1 MGVTLSLRLHKGIC
15 HVSHPEQVVTAS
27 LAVFRMQH
35 EDFICAQ
42 NRCVLHRSS
51 CDNASRYSAYFV
63 CVDSSSPETS
73 RFKLLAFMSARRNCA
88 GTLVEVNLG
97 FQSKIPSKQPNFT
110 PTCDSC
116 DCAFP
121 VVGLLLVSV
130 YLWQLEPSLSLSL
143 AILACLYVSLSVFAC
158 HFLSLH
164 LPSFSFSVDGKLTS
178 GPHLLP
184 LSDPPLTTLSGTVC
198 ALCSYLQ
205 KRLSGVLLFWRFQ
218 VLIFNEV

>member
-35 EDFICAQ
+35 EDSICAQ

-130 YLWQLEPSLSLSL
+130 YLWQLEPSLSLSRYL
-143 AILACLYVSLSVFAC
+143 SLSLC
-158 HFLSLH
+158 LTLCLCMSLSLSPFAFFF
-164 LPSFSFSVDGKLTS
+164 LLCGWQIDQRPPS
-178 GPHLLP
+178 
-184 LSDPPLTTLSGTVC
+184 PPLVWPPPHNSLRDRVCFMFLPAEKTLRCIAVLEISG
-198 ALCSYLQ
+198 LN
-205 KRLSGVLLFWRFQ
+205 F
-218 VLIFNEV
+218 

>member
-130 YLWQLEPSLSLSL
+130 YLWQLEPSLSLSRYL
-143 AILACLYVSLSVFAC
+143 SLSLC
-158 HFLSLH
+158 LTLCLCMSLSLSPFAFFF
-164 LPSFSFSVDGKLTS
+164 LLSGWQIDQRPPS
-178 GPHLLP
+178 PP
-184 LSDPPLTTLSGTVC
+184 LVWPPPLTTLSGTVC

-218 VLIFNEV
+218 VLFFNEV

>member
-35 EDFICAQ
+35 EDSICAQ

-143 AILACLYVSLSVFAC
+143 SIFACLYVSLSVFTC
-158 HFLSLH
+158 HFLFSPFAFFFL
-164 LPSFSFSVDGKLTS
+164 LCGRQIDQRPPS
-178 GPHLLP
+178 
-184 LSDPPLTTLSGTVC
+184 PPLVC
-198 ALCSYLQ
+198 PPPPPQLAQGPCVLYVLTCRKDSQVYCCSADF
-205 KRLSGVLLFWRFQ
+205 RS
-218 VLIFNEV
+218 